1 MTPSLYI
8 LLALGTETRHGYAIM
23 REIREATDG
32 RFEILPGTLYATI
45 KTLLADEL
53 IEEVSAPANAD
64 SADARRRYYRLTKA
78 GRAEAAAQT
87 ERMAALVKL
96 GKPFWKGAR

>member
-1 MTPSLYI
+1 
-8 LLALGTETRHGYAIM
+8 M
-23 REIREATDG
+23 REIREVTDG
-32 RFEILPGTLYATI
+32 QYEILPGTLYATI

-64 SADARRRYYRLTKA
+64 SADCRRRYYRLTRA

-96 GKPFWKGAR
+96 GKPFLKGAR